1 VQQGANQ
8 GAYLIADIE
17 IHEPEGYEEYKKQVS
32 VTIAKFGGRYLAR
45 GGRHEVLEG
54 DWKPT
59 RLVLLEFP
67 DIATLDAWYRST
79 DYDVVKP
86 FRFDNASSSLVAL
99 EGV

>member
-1 VQQGANQ
+1 MA
-8 GAYLIADIE
+8 AYLIADID
-17 IHEPEGYEEYKKQVS
+17 IQDPEGYEEYKRRASATV
-32 VTIAKFGGRYLAR
+32 IKFGGRYLAR

-67 DIATLDAWYRST
+67 DMATLEAWYRSSE
-79 DYDVVKP
+79 YEVAKP
-86 FRFDNASSSLVAL
+86 FRVDNARSCFVAL